1 MQLADDAGGPYD
13 IIARGCRRPV
23 CLGRRGGRLV
33 GRQWLGQGF
42 QQRPDLPVG
51 VERLAHVVVDGLIAR
66 LALEPA
72 VPATSLLDNLAGQ
85 LEQAA
90 ALRRLGVVR
99 RTPSQ
104 QRSSA
109 PTPDATLTR

>member
-1 MQLADDAGGPYD
+1 MTLDSRPSIPASSVAEELMRVGYLTGSS
-13 IIARGCRRPV
+13 RGLPDQPV
-23 CLGRRGGRLV
+23 RTV
-33 GRQWLGQGF
+33 D
-42 QQRPDLPVG
+42 PE
-51 VERLAHVVVDGLIAR
+51 VERLAHLVVDGLIAR

-99 RTPSQ
+99 RAPSQQ
-104 QRSSA
+104 QRSSS
-109 PTPDATLTR
+109 PVPDATLTRGPAHR

>member
-1 MQLADDAGGPYD
+1 VGSFTSFPKELPDQ
-13 IIARGCRRPV
+13 PV
-23 CLGRRGGRLV
+23 RTV
-33 GRQWLGQGF
+33 D
-42 QQRPDLPVG
+42 PE

-72 VPATSLLDNLAGQ
+72 VPASRLLDNLAGQ

-90 ALRRLGVVR
+90 ALHRLGLVR

-104 QRSSA
+104 QQRSRSQ
-109 PTPDATLTR
+109 TPDATLTQGPAHR

>member
-1 MQLADDAGGPYD
+1 VGSFTGSSKQL
-13 IIARGCRRPV
+13 
-23 CLGRRGGRLV
+23 
-33 GRQWLGQGF
+33 
-42 QQRPDLPVG
+42 PDQPIPTVDPE

-72 VPATSLLDNLAGQ
+72 VPASSLLDNLAGQ

-90 ALRRLGVVR
+90 ALHRFGVVR

-104 QRSSA
+104 QQPSTA
-109 PTPDATLTR
+109 PTPDATLTRGSAHR

>member
-1 MQLADDAGGPYD
+1 MTLDS
-13 IIARGCRRPV
+13 RPSIPASSV
-23 CLGRRGGRLV
+23 AEELMRV
-33 GRQWLGQGF
+33 GYLTGSSREL
-42 QQRPDLPVG
+42 PDQPVRTVDPE
-51 VERLAHVVVDGLIAR
+51 VERLAHLVVDGLIAR

-104 QRSSA
+104 QHRSSSPA
-109 PTPDATLTR
+109 PDATLTRGPAHR

>member
-1 MQLADDAGGPYD
+1 MGYFTGSSKELPDQ
-13 IIARGCRRPV
+13 PV
-23 CLGRRGGRLV
+23 RTV
-33 GRQWLGQGF
+33 D
-42 QQRPDLPVG
+42 PE

-72 VPATSLLDNLAGQ
+72 VPASSLLDNLADQ

-104 QRSSA
+104 QQPSSSL
-109 PTPDATLTR
+109 TPDATLTRGPAHR

>member
-1 MQLADDAGGPYD
+1 
-13 IIARGCRRPV
+13 
-23 CLGRRGGRLV
+23 V
-33 GRQWLGQGF
+33 GSVSSSSKEL
-42 QQRPDLPVG
+42 PDQPIPTVDPE

-72 VPATSLLDNLAGQ
+72 VPASSLLDNLAGQ

-90 ALRRLGVVR
+90 ALHRFGVVR

-104 QRSSA
+104 QQPSTA
-109 PTPDATLTR
+109 PTPDATLTRGPAHR

>member
-1 MQLADDAGGPYD
+1 MTLDS
-13 IIARGCRRPV
+13 RPSIPASSV
-23 CLGRRGGRLV
+23 AEELMRV
-33 GRQWLGQGF
+33 GYLTGSSKGL
-42 QQRPDLPVG
+42 PDQPVRTVDPE
-51 VERLAHVVVDGLIAR
+51 VERLAHLVVDGLIAR

-104 QRSSA
+104 QQRSSSPA
-109 PTPDATLTR
+109 PDATLTRGPAHR

>member
-1 MQLADDAGGPYD
+1 MGS
-13 IIARGCRRPV
+13 
-23 CLGRRGGRLV
+23 
-33 GRQWLGQGF
+33 F
-42 QQRPDLPVG
+42 TE

-99 RTPSQ
+99 RTPS
-104 QRSSA
+104 SS
-109 PTPDATLTR
+109 PTPDATLTRGPAHR

>member
-1 MQLADDAGGPYD
+1 VGYFTGSSKELPDQ
-13 IIARGCRRPV
+13 PV
-23 CLGRRGGRLV
+23 RTV
-33 GRQWLGQGF
+33 D
-42 QQRPDLPVG
+42 PE
-51 VERLAHVVVDGLIAR
+51 VERLAHRVVDGLIAR

-99 RTPSQ
+99 CTPSQ
-104 QRSSA
+104 QRSSS
-109 PTPDATLTR
+109 PTPDATLTRGPAHR

>member
-1 MQLADDAGGPYD
+1 MGSFTGSSKEL
-13 IIARGCRRPV
+13 
-23 CLGRRGGRLV
+23 
-33 GRQWLGQGF
+33 
-42 QQRPDLPVG
+42 PDQPPRTVDPE

-72 VPATSLLDNLAGQ
+72 VPATSLLENLAAQ

-99 RTPSQ
+99 RTP
-104 QRSSA
+104 R
-109 PTPDATLTR
+109 